1 MQVEDL
7 GLRNQFEELIKI
19 RGMRAY
25 FDFTPDNYNIWFGY
39 GDNFK
44 ETGIHAWNIDQ
55 IELFIDCIRCLQN
68 WDSNITNNL

>member
-1 MQVEDL
+1 
-7 GLRNQFEELIKI
+7 
-19 RGMRAY
+19 MRAY